1 MTTYRLSCGHEFT
14 ADNVDHELRD
24 RVICPDCP
32 KSIRSNESRTLSWSV
47 NRITYVVAVR
57 P

>member
-1 MTTYRLSCGHEFT
+1 MTTYRLSCGHTFE

-24 RVICPDCP
+24 RVRCPECFDDGVLYA
-32 KSIRSNESRTLSWSV
+32 R
-47 NRITYVVAVR
+47 YVVAVQ

>member
-24 RVICPDCP
+24 RIICPDCFD
-32 KSIRSNESRTLSWSV
+32 IDAREYRV
-47 NRITYVVAVR
+47 IVVAIQHDKAVR

>member
-24 RVICPDCP
+24 RMICPDCFDTGVLEY
-32 KSIRSNESRTLSWSV
+32 RRW
-47 NRITYVVAVR
+47 VVAVR

>member
-47 NRITYVVAVR
+47 NRITYVVEIR